1 MFEYKFSEQQV
12 AILLNALNSVTVHG
26 KESMH
31 AVLTMMQLLEAP
43 IRAAKQPKPEILEE
57 KILEKKEKAK

>member
-1 MFEYKFSEQQV
+1 MFEYKLSEQQV

-31 AVLTMMQLLEAP
+31 AVLTMMQTLEAP
-43 IRAAKQPKPEILEE
+43 IRAAKQPKPAVS
-57 KILEKKEKAK
+57 EKKTVGKTEKTK